1 MFYINNSNRVKSF
14 IFVAVQFSALFYILL
29 TGRIMPDSPWL
40 QIPVLAG
47 FGLGIWAI
55 VVMGT
60 DNVNIPP
67 DVMMDAH
74 LVEDGPY
81 KVIRHPMYTA
91 IFLVVIPLVADSFTI
106 GRMIALAILLIDLI
120 FKIHY
125 EESQLIS
132 RFSGYEAYRKR
143 TNRVIPYIW

>member
-1 MFYINNSNRVKSF
+1 
-14 IFVAVQFSALFYILL
+14 
-29 TGRIMPDSPWL
+29 MPASPWL

-47 FGLGIWAI
+47 IVLGIWAI

-74 LVEDGPY
+74 LVEEGPY

-91 IFLVVIPLVADSFTI
+91 IFLVVIPLVTTTYTFD
-106 GRMIALAILLIDLI
+106 RLVALGILIIDLI
-120 FKIHY
+120 LKIRY
-125 EESQLIS
+125 EENQLTAK
-132 RFSGYEAYRKR
+132 FNEYAAYRRR
-143 TNRVIPYIW
+143 TNRVIPFIW